1 MSRQIICL
9 GDNIRNMKS
18 MLNEYFDKF
27 LLSVRKV
34 SPCSVQHYGNALR
47 TISRYLIK
55 LGKVKETIFEVDSIS
70 ELLSLRELLKTIP
83 EFVALDTKGNRMYT
97 AGLNRYIEFA
107 SADSF
112 FSTPDEIAKLD
123 SPMHVEPKEKIR
135 KTTLAYSR
143 DRIIIHQALVSVQYC
158 CEIDKKHKTFIA
170 EATNENFLEGH
181 HIIPMRLQKKFA
193 YSLDVYANILGVCPN
208 CHRLLHYGRLS
219 DRRYVLSSIFEA
231 RAERLNH
238 SGINL
243 GRDDFFS
250 LVESVNEYEGFRQD
264 A

>member
-1 MSRQIICL
+1 MGRQIICQ
-9 GDNIRNMKS
+9 GDNILNMKS

-34 SPCSVQHYGNALR
+34 SPSSVKHYGNALR
-47 TISRYLIK
+47 TISRFLIK
-55 LGKVKETIFEVDSIS
+55 LGKVEETIFEVDSIS

-107 SADSF
+107 SADSI

-123 SPMHVEPKEKIR
+123 SPIHVEGKEKIR
-135 KTTLAYSR
+135 KSTLAYSR
-143 DRIIIHQALVSVQYC
+143 DRIIIHQALVSVHFC

-170 EATNENFLEGH
+170 EATSENFIEGH
-181 HIIPMRLQKKFA
+181 HIIPMRLQKNFS

-208 CHRLLHYGRLS
+208 CHRMLHYGRLN
-219 DRRYVLSSIFEA
+219 DRRSVLRSIFDA
-231 RAERLNH
+231 RAERLNR

-243 GRDDFFS
+243 GREDFFS
-250 LVESVNEYEGFRQD
+250 LVESVQP
-264 A
+264 